1 MLFLGTEF
9 GAWASIDRGAT
20 WTRINNDDLPTV
32 PVHDFKLHKLTGE
45 LIAGTHGRS
54 IWIVD
59 VSTLRQ
65 LSAEAMEERAK
76 LYQPEEAM
84 IWKRA
89 RSAGSSGTRR
99 FVGENPSGGA
109 PIRYSLGARARSV
122 ELWIT
127 DIRGETIWEA
137 EEAPTTQGLH
147 EFRWNLRAA
156 ASGGRRWSPPVP
168 AGQYL
173 VNLKVDG
180 NTQTQILEVIA
191 ED

>member
-1 MLFLGTEF
+1 
-9 GAWASIDRGAT
+9 
-20 WTRINNDDLPTV
+20 
-32 PVHDFKLHKLTGE
+32 
-45 LIAGTHGRS
+45 
-54 IWIVD
+54 
-59 VSTLRQ
+59 
-65 LSAEAMEERAK
+65 
-76 LYQPEEAM
+76 M

-99 FVGENPSGGA
+99 FVGENPA
-109 PIRYSLGARARSV
+109 TVAAIRYSIGSRARSV
-122 ELWIT
+122 QLWIT

-137 EEAPTTQGLH
+137 EDAPTSQGLH

-156 ASGGRRWSPPVP
+156 ASGGRRWSPPVA
-168 AGQYL
+168 AGEYL